1 MKIYCL
7 DGECY
12 DYEDDQFVGYA
23 SEYGVSDNY
32 TPPEIANGVVS
43 QNTTTS
49 GGTKSG
55 TGWLDV
61 LNTLAGQTG
70 AIFGNTKPTT
80 GYNVGTGGV
89 YPYQQPP
96 AKTGIS
102 GLAVAG
108 IVLGAVGLVVVI
120 VVVTRKKK

>member
-12 DYEDDQFVGYA
+12 DYLDDEFVGYA
-23 SEYGVSDNY
+23 SEYGVSDNF
-32 TPPEIANGVVS
+32 TGETGGGGGT
-43 QNTTTS
+43 QNTSTAT

-70 AIFGNTKPTT
+70 AIFGNTKPNTAYNT
-80 GYNVGTGGV
+80 GTGV
-89 YPYQQPP
+89 YPYPTTP